1 MGISGVFVYEYL
13 TISRSVTLVTLASVL
28 VTYIA
33 LDKVRHLHPKLNE
46 LIYGKLFGL
55 IARPREQYQTPAAV
69 WYVVGLMIAVAMA
82 DKAHAQLAS
91 LVLGIADPAASLVGK
106 RWGKLKLFRDRSV
119 LGTAT
124 FVCVGSIGSM
134 IFLMAYSSLNGFA
147 IGMTALVA
155 AVAGAAAE
163 LISGERLDDNLSIPV
178 AIALALSLASWGG
191 ILAV

>member
-1 MGISGVFVYEYL
+1 
-13 TISRSVTLVTLASVL
+13 
-28 VTYIA
+28 
-33 LDKVRHLHPKLNE
+33 
-46 LIYGKLFGL
+46 
-55 IARPREQYQTPAAV
+55 
-69 WYVVGLMIAVAMA
+69 MIAVAMA

-147 IGMTALVA
+147 IGVTALVA